1 MDKSYT
7 LNLTREEL
15 ISLSF
20 FIDQSFIES
29 LKTNENKSLK
39 TMEYIV
45 DIANIYN
52 TLLRASS
59 NFVLFA
65 MVLPKKL
72 PQSLWSVWGRN
83 FGASINY

>member
-52 TLLRASS
+52 TLRSMLAECAEEIKEEVETRALS
-59 NFVLFA
+59 
-65 MVLPKKL
+65 
-72 PQSLWSVWGRN
+72 
-83 FGASINY
+83 